1 MGLHHR
7 PGRPSPSAI
16 PASGSNP
23 DERNPRGYEEAL
35 DQLRD
40 FIERRGAWL
49 DAHIEDLRQF
59 SHESAVKMQ
68 NH

>member
-1 MGLHHR
+1 M
-7 PGRPSPSAI
+7 AEK
-16 PASGSNP
+16 
-23 DERNPRGYEEAL
+23 ERFELSKRFCRLRDFQSRAL